1 MLKKWSK
8 GNSAMK
14 INKNQLMQIIKEE
27 FESMAQEEPEMGPM
41 PELDKLFQDAREIAH
56 AIYSPDMDI
65 NEYGR
70 MYDKLL
76 TLLMKKRGLGEYEEE
91 IDFPSLS
98 ASNVGTLT

>member
-1 MLKKWSK
+1 
-8 GNSAMK
+8 
-14 INKNQLMQIIKEE
+14 MQIIKEE
-27 FESMAQEEPEMGPM
+27 LGAMAREEPEMGPM

-91 IDFPSLS
+91 KNKALHDEIAYRQTYED
-98 ASNVGTLT
+98 AEMRGEAQ

>member
-1 MLKKWSK
+1 MKVTKSQLK
-8 GNSAMK
+8 
-14 INKNQLMQIIKEE
+14 QIIKEE
-27 FESMAQEEPEMGPM
+27 FESMAQEKPEMGPM

-91 IDFPSLS
+91 KNKALRDEIAYRQAYED
-98 ASNVGTLT
+98 ADMRGEA

>member
-1 MLKKWSK
+1 
-8 GNSAMK
+8 MK

-27 FESMAQEEPEMGPM
+27 LGAMAQKEPEMGQM

-91 IDFPSLS
+91 KYKAIRDEI
-98 ASNVGTLT
+98 AYRQAYEDAEMRGEA